1 MKKTLLLFICF
12 LATLISEG
20 QNFSEVVS
28 TISGK
33 LQTVENNKSEVS
45 QSITEIQPGV
55 VQLKLIS
62 TVLKSG
68 NTTEELYEFNL
79 ADIDVNTIRAYTNKD
94 VIQIQ
99 LLVGKKQKLIKN
111 TTDNQ
116 KISFVDGFDF
126 FAKNIDNGRELVDLF
141 KSLVPLSTEITEK
154 RLSLSGYKQHIDWLE
169 QNVGAVALI
178 DRQYNQKLHAN
189 QNYPG
194 RIELKIDENT
204 SKKNTNNVY
213 HFNLAN
219 INPNSIV
226 FEIKGDVSIIN
237 METRRKLNTVK
248 TFSDGEQGNYTNS
261 FVIYCESIEKA
272 RDLQKV
278 LKEAITLSEKA
289 IDNSIPSISSVEQ
302 GVQTINSFIKT
313 VVINDVTY
321 TQSFKGECVVELEK
335 KEVSGSKMT
344 DELLHFNFSD
354 LNKNTI
360 KYSTKGKNV
369 IIDFQTTGGHKYIKQ
384 TVNGEQKNY
393 TNSFSVEFAEVEEAI
408 IAEALFKKIIELCE
422 SQKINYSSSKSELLQ
437 QLTGNIKRIQDDKM
451 TYEQTYEN
459 KDGNSVQLKIVEITD
474 KKSTEKIYEFNL
486 RDINPSSV
494 MFQTSS
500 KSVYVTISTNYMEKI
515 IQYYE
520 DGAIK
525 NYQNSINIQ
534 AENIENART
543 IVNLFKKVL
552 EK

>member
-116 KISFVDGFDF
+116 KISYVDGFDF

-169 QNVGAVALI
+169 QNVNAVALI

-248 TFSDGEQGNYTNS
+248 TFSDGVQGNYTNS
-261 FVIYCESIEKA
+261 FVIYCESVEKA

-278 LKEAITLSEKA
+278 LKEAIIHSEKA
-289 IDNSIPSISSVEQ
+289 IENSIPTITNINN
-302 GVQTINSFIKT
+302 GIQTLNNYIGN
-313 VVINDVTY
+313 VVINETTY
-321 TQSFKGECVVELEK
+321 TQSLNGECVIEIEK
-335 KEVSGSKMT
+335 NTTSGSKATHEKM
-344 DELLHFNFSD
+344 F
-354 LNKNTI
+354 LNLKDINSNTI
-360 KYSTKGKNV
+360 KYNTKGKNV
-369 IIDFQTTGGHKYIKQ
+369 FVDFQTTGGNKFIKHI
-384 TVNGEQKNY
+384 VDGVQKNY
-393 TNSFSVEFAEVEEAI
+393 TNSFSLEFSEIEEAI
-408 IAEALFKKIIELCE
+408 MAEAIFKSIIKICENQKVDYSLSKDKLIERLKNE
-422 SQKINYSSSKSELLQ
+422 IR
-437 QLTGNIKRIQDDKM
+437 TFQDDKL
-451 TYEQTYEN
+451 TYNQTIEV
-459 KDGNSVQLKIVEITD
+459 KDNNLQIKITEISD
-474 KKSTEKIYEFNL
+474 KKSVEKIYELNM
-486 RDINPSSV
+486 RDLNPSGIT
-494 MFQTSS
+494 FQTSS
-500 KSVYVTISTNYMEKI
+500 KSVYVTLQTNYLEKI
-515 IQYYE
+515 IKYYE

-525 NYQNSINIQ
+525 NYQNSIEIQ
-534 AENIENART
+534 AENVENARV
-543 IVNLFKKVL
+543 IVDLFKNILSK
-552 EK
+552 

>member
-1 MKKTLLLFICF
+1 MKRILLIFVCLLTF
-12 LATLISEG
+12 LQTDA
-20 QNFSEVVS
+20 QNFSEVVAA
-28 TISGK
+28 ISGK
-33 LQTVENNKSEVS
+33 LQTVENNKNEVS
-45 QSITEIQPGV
+45 QSISEVQPGV
-55 VQLKLIS
+55 VQLKLVS

-68 NTTEELYEFNL
+68 STTEELYEFNL

-94 VIQIQ
+94 VIQVQ

-116 KISFVDGFDF
+116 KISYIDGIDI
-126 FAKNIDNGRELVDLF
+126 FAKNIDNGRELADLF

-154 RLSLSGYKQHIDWLE
+154 RLSLSGYDQHIDWLE
-169 QNVGAVALI
+169 QNVGTVSLI
-178 DRQYNQKLHAN
+178 DRQYNQKLHPN
-189 QNYPG
+189 KNYLG
-194 RIELKIDENT
+194 RLELKIDEST

-289 IDNSIPSISSVEQ
+289 IENSIPSISSVEQ
-302 GVQTINSFIKT
+302 GVQIINNYIKT
-313 VVINDVTY
+313 VVINDVTFN
-321 TQSFKGECVVELEK
+321 QLFKGDCVVELEK

-344 DELLHFNFSD
+344 DELLHFNFKD
-354 LNKNTI
+354 INKNTI

-369 IIDFQTTGGHKYIKQ
+369 FIDFQTTGGHKYIKQ

-393 TNSFSVEFAEVEEAI
+393 ANNFSLEFAEVEEAI
-408 IAEALFKKIIELCE
+408 IAESLFKKIIELCE
-422 SQKINYSSSKSELLQ
+422 NQKVNYSSSKTELLK
-437 QLTGNIKRIQDDKM
+437 QLATHIKRIQDDKM
-451 TYEQTYEN
+451 TYEQQFEDKGDN
-459 KDGNSVQLKIVEITD
+459 RVQLKIVEITD

-515 IQYYE
+515 IQFYE

>member
-1 MKKTLLLFICF
+1 MKKILLLFVSLSTI
-12 LATLISEG
+12 LNIEAQT
-20 QNFSEVVS
+20 FSEVV
-28 TISGK
+28 TAISGK

-45 QSITEIQPGV
+45 QSITEVQPGV

-79 ADIDVNTIRAYTNKD
+79 ADVDVNTIRAYTNKD
-94 VIQIQ
+94 VIQVQ

-116 KISFVDGFDF
+116 KISYVDGFDF
-126 FAKNIDNGRELVDLF
+126 YAKNIDNGRELVDLF

-169 QNVGAVALI
+169 QNVGVVALI

-194 RIELKIDENT
+194 RLELKIDEST
-204 SKKNTNNVY
+204 SKKNNNNVY

-289 IDNSIPSISSVEQ
+289 IDNSIPSISSVKE
-302 GVQTINSFIKT
+302 GVQTINNFIKT

-321 TQSFKGECVVELEK
+321 NQSFKGECVVELEK

-354 LNKNTI
+354 INKNTI

-369 IIDFQTTGGHKYIKQ
+369 FIDFQTTGGHKYIKQ

-393 TNSFSVEFAEVEEAI
+393 ANSFRLEFAEVEEAI

-422 SQKINYSSSKSELLQ
+422 NQKVNYSSSKSELLQ
-437 QLTGNIKRIQDDKM
+437 QLSGTIKRVQDDKM
-451 TYEQTYEN
+451 TYEQTFEDKGDN
-459 KDGNSVQLKIVEITD
+459 RIQIKIVEITD

-500 KSVYVTISTNYMEKI
+500 KNVYVTISTNYMEKI
-515 IQYYE
+515 IQFYE

-525 NYQNSINIQ
+525 NYQNSIDLQ

-552 EK
+552 DK

>member
-451 TYEQTYEN
+451 TYEQTFEN